1 MKKIAKVFQ
10 ILSKKQKAS
19 IILLLGLMIVTMFF
33 EVFTLSALLTFL
45 NTSTLQEET
54 ILLKYLKNILN
65 MFFPNNEIICSP
77 MILLF
82 FYYLF
87 LLLKK

>member
-10 ILSKKQKAS
+10 ILNKKQKVS

-54 ILLKYLKNILN
+54 ILLKYLKNIIN
-65 MFFPNNEIICSP
+65 TFFPNNEIIFSP
-77 MILLF
+77 QDITIF
-82 FYYLF
+82 FTIYFYY
-87 LLLKK
+87 